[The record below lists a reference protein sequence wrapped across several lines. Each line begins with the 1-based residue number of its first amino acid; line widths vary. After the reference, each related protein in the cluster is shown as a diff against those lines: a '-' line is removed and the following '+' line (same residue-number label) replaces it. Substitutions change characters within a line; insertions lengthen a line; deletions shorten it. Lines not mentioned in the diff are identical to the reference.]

1 MRVLHILRG
10 IINLLFIL
18 YSIVYISMFL
28 LTLFLF
34 FFDHEIPEVFNIS
47 LNNIRVN
54 NTREVAES
62 GKSAAFITA
71 YFIILSL
78 ALGSLFYLRK
88 FVFNITPRNIFTKEQ
103 IFYLKRIGQ
112 LIVSATLLKFLFTIF
127 WRAFF
132 NINDPSVQAEL
143 GLEATDMFGNE
154 FFILAIGLFFIFL
167 SEIFKI
173 AKHHKQEND
182 LTI

>member
-1 MRVLHILRG
+1 MRVLQILRG

-18 YSIVYISMFL
+18 YSIVYISIFL

-47 LNNIRVN
+47 INNARIN
-54 NTREVAES
+54 HTQEIQES
-62 GKSAAFITA
+62 GQSAIFIFA
-71 YFIILSL
+71 YFTVLSL

-88 FVFNITPRNIFTKEQ
+88 FIYNITPRNIFTKEQ
-103 IFYLKRIGQ
+103 IFYLKTIGK
-112 LIVSATLLKFLFTIF
+112 LIASATLLKFLFTIF

-132 NINDPSVQAEL
+132 NINDPSVHAEL